1 MNTKPKQPDP
11 LPPKPTKRQLA
22 AAMRWADPSS
32 DTRAADM
39 HMIQTYPLSS
49 SVVSLSAG
57 RILRAH
63 ILHEKAEKKA
73 VKPFL
78 PVESLAKY
86 AGPGTPARKGA

>member
-1 MNTKPKQPDP
+1 MKQTK
-11 LPPKPTKRQLA
+11 LPPKPTKRQLT

-32 DTRAADM
+32 DTLAADM

-63 ILHEKAEKKA
+63 MLHCRHDAKRTDTRVKASQIITHLT
-73 VKPFL
+73 KPHKTGL
-78 PVESLAKY
+78 KSIS
-86 AGPGTPARKGA
+86 